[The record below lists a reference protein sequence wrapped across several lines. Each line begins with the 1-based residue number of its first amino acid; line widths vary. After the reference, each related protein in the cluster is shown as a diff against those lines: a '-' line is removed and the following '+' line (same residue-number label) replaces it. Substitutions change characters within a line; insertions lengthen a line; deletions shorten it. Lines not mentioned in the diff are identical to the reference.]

1 MSDKPGYDELA
12 AALVNHKIELS
23 TLAFKFESLE
33 KSSDELKAS
42 LALLDSK
49 LDLLLEKLSVLSETG
64 VAYREKIKA
73 LEAQVV
79 DIEKKYE
86 TLNRDVVDVKVS
98 MAQKLAYGALGGGA
112 LTAIIELSKKL
123 IGS

>member
-12 AALVNHKIELS
+12 SALVNHKIELS
-23 TLAFKFESLE
+23 ALTFKFESLE
-33 KSSDELKAS
+33 KSSDDLKSS
-42 LALLDSK
+42 LISLDQK

-64 VAYREKIKA
+64 AAYREKIKA
-73 LEAQVV
+73 LEAQVL

-86 TLNRDVVDVKVS
+86 ILNRDVVDVKVS
-98 MAQKLAYGALGGGA
+98 MAQKLAYGALGGGV

-123 IGS
+123 IGA